1 MRRFK
6 AFSEVSR
13 WPGYSEALP
22 MTLDLRVGWSIGWPI
37 VSWRR
42 VQQGRSA
49 MKTFFLRTASE
60 RHCCD
65 TDGIGPRARS
75 LRAVPLGSFAEL
87 SRQKIIVDLQLAD
100 LASCWSG

>member
-1 MRRFK
+1 
-6 AFSEVSR
+6 
-13 WPGYSEALP
+13 

-37 VSWRR
+37 VKLAASSA
-42 VQQGRSA
+42 RSQCDE
-49 MKTFFLRTASE
+49 TFLLRTASK

-65 TDGIGPRARS
+65 TDSIGPRARS